1 MFNSGNDCGLNVLME
16 IETVLAWQKTSVS
29 QVSAWIQKLRL
40 MWEENFW
47 INEKKLFE
55 LKNEDIKPVHDTF

>member
-1 MFNSGNDCGLNVLME
+1 ME